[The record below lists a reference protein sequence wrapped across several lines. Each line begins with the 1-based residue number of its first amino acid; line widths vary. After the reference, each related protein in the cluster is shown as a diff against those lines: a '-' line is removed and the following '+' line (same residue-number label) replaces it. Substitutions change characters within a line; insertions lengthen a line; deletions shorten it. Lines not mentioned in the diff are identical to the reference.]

1 MTKIPEKMKAAYL
14 VQPRKFEI
22 REVETPKICGE
33 RQVLVKTKAVGV
45 CGSDLHAWNGA
56 HKDVTMPAILGH
68 EIVGEVV
75 ACGSAVTNVKVGDR
89 VVREPIDYCGKC
101 YACTHGRPNV
111 CPDLKVW
118 GFAHDGG
125 HREYF
130 VSECEKLYRFPD
142 SVDWKVGAMIE
153 PYTIAAEVN
162 DRANI
167 CPGDTV
173 MIHGLGPAGISVG
186 DWAKYH
192 GATVIASDVIPRRIA
207 TAQEFGL
214 DYVLDAGKVNVAEEA
229 MRITGGKGVNV
240 LVDAAGF
247 PGALDNALDLVSPLG
262 RIVPLAIN
270 FASVPVN
277 MTWVDLK
284 EAAIV
289 GSRLES
295 GKFPVVI
302 DELKAHEA
310 HIRKLVTH
318 TFPYTRINEA
328 FELAASR
335 NPDVCK
341 IVVEY
346 E

>member
-247 PGALDNALDLVSPLG
+247 PGALDNALDLVSPGEKRSAGDQLCVGSGQYDLG
-262 RIVPLAIN
+262 GPEGSGNCRFTPRIRQVPGRDRRAEGARSAHKETCYAYVPLYADQR
-270 FASVPVN
+270 SV
-277 MTWVDLK
+277 
-284 EAAIV
+284 
-289 GSRLES
+289 
-295 GKFPVVI
+295 
-302 DELKAHEA
+302 
-310 HIRKLVTH
+310 
-318 TFPYTRINEA
+318 
-328 FELAASR
+328 
-335 NPDVCK
+335 
-341 IVVEY
+341 
-346 E
+346 